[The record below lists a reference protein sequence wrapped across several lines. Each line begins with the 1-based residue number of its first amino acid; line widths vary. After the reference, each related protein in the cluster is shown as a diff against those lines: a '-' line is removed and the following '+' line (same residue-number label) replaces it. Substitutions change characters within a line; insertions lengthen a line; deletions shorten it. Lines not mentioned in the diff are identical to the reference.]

1 MQAARGAI
9 VASAGAVMLAAGW
22 MAAPGP
28 AVETIA
34 EPEDGTSSE
43 PSVTPTATDEDCIT
57 EMALT
62 RPAPLSDDDDDEFD
76 DEFADESDDDLD
88 DDDDDGAG
96 VGTGTTDSGTTD
108 SGTTDPAATPS
119 SDCVTPVPDAGG
131 ETGGAT
137 EGSQTFTGA
146 AIENLRGVFQV
157 EIVVVDGVVA
167 DVVVLQAGTSDEESI
182 ERNQA
187 ALPILIPAMVDQQT
201 WDVDYVSG
209 SSYTSEGITA
219 SAQDAFAQAGLG

>member
-28 AVETIA
+28 AVETVA
-34 EPEDGTSSE
+34 EPEDGTSTE
-43 PSVTPTATDEDCIT
+43 PSATPTATEDDCIT
-57 EMALT
+57 EMAIA
-62 RPAPLSDDDDDEFD
+62 RPAPLSDDDDD
-76 DEFADESDDDLD
+76 DEFEDEVEDEADDDLD
-88 DDDDDGAG
+88 DDDDDDDG
-96 VGTGTTDSGTTD
+96 VGTGTPD
-108 SGTTDPAATPS
+108 SGTTDPATTPS
-119 SDCVTPVPDAGG
+119 TDCVTPVPDAGG
-131 ETGGAT
+131 ETGGSAT

-146 AIENLRGVFQV
+146 AVQNLRGFFQV

-167 DVVVLQAGTSDEESI
+167 DVVVLQAGTDDEESI

>member
-28 AVETIA
+28 AVETVA
-34 EPEDGTSSE
+34 EPEDGTSTE
-43 PSVTPTATDEDCIT
+43 PSATPTATEDDCIT

-62 RPAPLSDDDDDEFD
+62 RPAPLSDDDDD
-76 DEFADESDDDLD
+76 DEFEDESDDDLD
-88 DDDDDGAG
+88 DDDDDDG
-96 VGTGTTDSGTTD
+96 VGIGTGTTDSGTTD
-108 SGTTDPAATPS
+108 PATTPTT
-119 SDCVTPVPDAGG
+119 DCVTPVPDTGG
-131 ETGGAT
+131 ETGGGTT

-146 AIENLRGVFQV
+146 AIQNLRGFFQV

-167 DVVVLQAGTSDEESI
+167 DVVVLQAGTDDEESI

-187 ALPILIPAMVDQQT
+187 ALPVLIPAMVDQQT

-209 SSYTSEGITA
+209 SSYTSQGITA